1 VPGTNPRVYLAKRD
15 RAIPDQDAEEP
26 SAGRWLGDG
35 ISARGTQRP
44 DTIHGAE
51 LMATI
56 APPSPPSRADQTI
69 LGGISVG
76 SSVVRR
82 ALKYSLYDGMLCAAM
97 VAMLDTFT
105 VAGAVYLKV
114 PLLAIGI
121 LAGLPL
127 LLSSLGQIFLPYRE
141 SHRRWRKK
149 YVLFGASFQSLLLLV
164 LAFVGFL
171 PPSVRPWAYVAVF
184 TLQGFFGNLM
194 TGVWMAWM
202 GNLVMPEI
210 RGRFFAWRT
219 RIISI
224 AQLAS
229 SLFVGVL
236 AFRQTNRTTT
246 WLFFMAIFIAGSFL
260 RLGSTVCISR
270 QHDPDAESPPSTEP
284 PRTPRG
290 PRGHFLHYAVANAL
304 MLGAV
309 ALAGPFFSV
318 WYVRGLQMS
327 YFALA
332 AVVSATVLGVIIALP
347 LWGHLSD
354 HVGHRGVI
362 VTTALLIALVPI
374 PFCLTSTV
382 WVLVLVNVMTGL
394 FWSGYNLSTFNY
406 LLALTKTGNPERY
419 NSLAIAL
426 SGVSIFLFSLLG
438 GFLSTRL
445 PTIFAWQLQSLF
457 FLSSLARLAVFSLLF
472 LTLPKDEARGRPIDF
487 LQFSRRL
494 LNNT

>member
-1 VPGTNPRVYLAKRD
+1 
-15 RAIPDQDAEEP
+15 
-26 SAGRWLGDG
+26 
-35 ISARGTQRP
+35 
-44 DTIHGAE
+44 
-51 LMATI
+51 MATL
-56 APPSPPSRADQTI
+56 APPSPPSHADQAI

-82 ALKYSLYDGMLCAAM
+82 ALKYSLFDGMLCAAM

-105 VAGAVYLKV
+105 IAGAVYLRV

-121 LAGLPL
+121 LVGLPL

-141 SHRRWRKK
+141 TRRRWRKK
-149 YVLFGASFQSLLLLV
+149 YVLFGTSFQSLLLLV
-164 LAFVGFL
+164 LAFTGFL
-171 PPSVRPWAYVAVF
+171 PSTIRPWAYVSVF

-202 GNLVMPEI
+202 GHLVMPEI

-219 RIISI
+219 RIISV

-229 SLFVGVL
+229 SLFVGAL

-246 WLFFMAIFIAGSFL
+246 WLFFLAIFVAGSLL
-260 RLGSTVCISR
+260 RLGSTVCIYR
-270 QHDPDAESPPSTEP
+270 QHDPDTAPLPGAEP
-284 PRTPRG
+284 PQTPKGQRN
-290 PRGHFLHYAVANAL
+290 HFLHYAAANAL

-327 YFALA
+327 YFALS
-332 AVVSATVLGVIIALP
+332 AVVSATVVGVIIALP
-347 LWGHLSD
+347 LWGRLSD
-354 HVGHRGVI
+354 RVGHRNVI
-362 VTTALLIALVPI
+362 VTTALLIAMVPL

-382 WVLVLVNVMTGL
+382 WVLALINVVTGL
-394 FWSGYNLSTFNY
+394 CWSGYNLSTFNY
-406 LLALTKTGNPERY
+406 LLLLTRGGNPARY
-419 NSLAIAL
+419 NSLAIAM

-457 FLSSLARLAVFSLLF
+457 LLSSLVRLTVFSLLF
-472 LTLPKDEARGRPIDF
+472 LTLPRDEGRGRPIDF